1 MRTWLSELA
10 ADFDA
15 LLFPTECAA
24 CGVESGAAVFCDAC
38 KAKLIAGA
46 GVACERC
53 ASRLGPWSQTDDGAC
68 WWCRGRRLGFD
79 AAFALGP
86 YAEPLR
92 TLCLRVKRPT
102 DGWLA
107 RRLMDLLMDS
117 RGDAIERAIGV
128 RPPYPG
134 GLAPAVV
141 PIPLHRLRNWRRGYN
156 QAEAYAR
163 RLAVR
168 LGLRYM
174 NPLKRV
180 VATPKLAGLS
190 RSERADVM
198 RKAFGVRLGYDQRV
212 RGRVIALV
220 DDVMTSGA
228 TCDAAA
234 RTLKNAGAI
243 RVVVVVVGRT
253 DL

>member
-1 MRTWLSELA
+1 MRAWLGALA

-15 LLFPTECAA
+15 LLFPTECAV
-24 CGVESGAAVFCDAC
+24 CGVESGSAVFCESC
-38 KAKLIAGA
+38 KEKLIVGGGA
-46 GVACERC
+46 ACERC
-53 ASRLGPWSQTDDGAC
+53 ASRLGPWSRNDDGAC

-79 AAFALGP
+79 AAFALAP

-92 TLCLRVKRPT
+92 TLCLRVKRPN

-107 RRLMDLLMDS
+107 RRLIDLLMDL
-117 RGDAIERAIGV
+117 RRDAIARSIGV

-141 PIPLHRLRNWRRGYN
+141 PVPLHRLRNWRRGYN

-198 RKAFGVRLGYDQRV
+198 RGAFGVRRGYGRQL
-212 RGRVIALV
+212 RGRSIALV

-228 TCDAAA
+228 TCDSAA
-234 RTLKNAGAI
+234 RALKNAGAI
-243 RVVVVVVGRT
+243 RVVVVVIGRT
-253 DL
+253 DI